1 MLQKITCAALCLL
14 LIAGCKNK
22 DDDDARFSNLECIQM
37 ADQNGNPIGV
47 HPANC
52 DFAGQW
58 KQSTLSADDLSYL
71 EFSDTITG
79 NLAQSATIE
88 KALAYPNPIA
98 VDNVQ
103 FYTFL
108 VDEDADLKLKL
119 AIVDQEGN
127 AIQQIAH
134 RLTKTDNRSLALL
147 LPADLYT
154 IGEFYRVFY
163 QVSGANGQVFFEGFG
178 NILVCQNA
186 PLPNIEAC
194 T

>member
-1 MLQKITCAALCLL
+1 MLQKIACTALCLL

-22 DDDDARFSNLECIQM
+22 DDDDARFTNLECIQM
-37 ADQNGNPIGV
+37 ADQNGDPIGV
-47 HPANC
+47 HPVNC

-58 KQSTLSADDLSYL
+58 KQSTFGADDLSYL
-71 EFSDTITG
+71 EFSDTITD
-79 NLAQSATIE
+79 NLAQTATVE
-88 KALAYPNPIA
+88 RVLAYPNPIA
-98 VDNVQ
+98 IDNVQ

-127 AIQQIAH
+127 VIQQMAQ
-134 RLTKTDNRSLALL
+134 RLTKLSNYSLELI
-147 LPADLYT
+147 PPSNLYT

-163 QVSGANGQVFFEGFG
+163 LISGANGQVFFEGFG

-194 T
+194 I